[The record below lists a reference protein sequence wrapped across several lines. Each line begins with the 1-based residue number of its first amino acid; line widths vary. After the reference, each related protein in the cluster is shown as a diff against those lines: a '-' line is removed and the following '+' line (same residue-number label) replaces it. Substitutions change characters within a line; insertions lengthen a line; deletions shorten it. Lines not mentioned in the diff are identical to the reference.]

1 MNAQGTEAWFLDRLR
16 KVTASKII
24 DIMPTNG
31 KYRASRDNYIAQLV
45 CEWLTGQ
52 REETYKNAAMQWGTD
67 TEPLARGAYEAL
79 TGSMVT
85 EVGFINHPAIDG
97 LGASPDGLVGDDGC
111 IEIKCP
117 NTATHLRTYIRSEV
131 KKDYIYQM
139 QTVMMCT
146 DRIWCDFVSYD
157 PRLPDKNAIKI
168 IRFERDDKMIADI
181 ISEVES
187 VLTEV
192 EHMMEELK

>member
-1 MNAQGTEAWFLDRLR
+1 MNAQGTEAWFLDRLGH
-16 KVTASKII
+16 VSASRII

-45 CEWLTGQ
+45 CERLTGQ
-52 REETYKNAAMQWGTD
+52 REETYQNAAMAWGTD
-67 TEPLARGAYEAL
+67 TEPLARGAYETL
-79 TGSMVT
+79 TGSIVT
-85 EVGFINHPAIDG
+85 EVGFIKHPEIAR
-97 LGASPDGLVGDDGC
+97 LGASPDGLVGDDGS

-117 NTATHLRTYIRSEV
+117 NTSTHLQTYLRNV
-131 KKDYIYQM
+131 TKKDYIYQM

-146 DRIWCDFVSYD
+146 DRMWCDFVSYD
-157 PRLPDKNAIKI
+157 PRLPDKSAIKI
-168 IRFERDDKMIADI
+168 IRFERDEKMIDDI
-181 ISEVES
+181 ITEVES